1 MFNISFRVKF
11 RLDNENFDRSREFT
25 IGKVEL
31 IDNLNTFIKR
41 IKDKV
46 CSQIGD
52 ATFINIKVLYV
63 TNSGSMI
70 KVFHHAEVTNSL
82 DNKRYFNK
90 YLNEVRK
97 EFNKFSNLVKQAE
110 HEGLIDKIL
119 NRKVCE

>member
-41 IKDKV
+41 VQDKV
-46 CSQIGD
+46 HSQLGNV
-52 ATFINIKVLYV
+52 TFINIKVLYI
-63 TNSGSMI
+63 TNSGSVV

-82 DNKRYFNK
+82 NNKRYFNK